1 MTTFDLSGK
10 VIVVTGGS
18 RGIGEAIVRSAARDG
33 AHVIATYNS
42 SPERAHAI
50 AADVAAQG
58 GTVEFKQVDVADEAS
73 AIAFIDDVVKTVGR
87 IDALVNNAGITR
99 DGLIMRMS
107 TKDWNDVM
115 QTNLNGAFYLCR
127 AVARPMMGQRSGR
140 IVNMGSIVG
149 LGGNAGQANY
159 SAAKA
164 GLVGLTR
171 SLAREL
177 ASRNIL
183 VNLVAPGYVVTDM
196 TEKLTEEQ
204 RTAFTSSIPLRRP
217 ATPDEIASVVSFLL
231 SDASSYVT
239 GQVFNVDGGLAL

>member
-10 VIVVTGGS
+10 VVVVTGGS
-18 RGIGEAIVRSAARDG
+18 RGIGEAIVRRAARDG

-42 SPERAHAI
+42 SPERAQAI
-50 AADVAAQG
+50 AADVEAQG
-58 GTVEFKQVDVADEAS
+58 GRVEFKQVDIADETA
-73 AIAFIDDVVKTVGR
+73 AIAFIDDVVKTAGR

-107 TKDWNDVM
+107 TKDWNDVI

-204 RTAFTSSIPLRRP
+204 RAAFTSSIPLRRP